1 MRFVQV
7 IFPEKYSGKMSKIKT
22 TKLAIKNQKQMKRLL
37 NKFFL
42 SCKKATELIEK
53 RKIEQLNFTEKNQ
66 LKIHLSMCRTCNAYQ
81 SQSETL
87 DKAVSRWVKN
97 NKKVR
102 NISLS
107 SSEKAAILKKIKNS

>member
-1 MRFVQV
+1 MQ
-7 IFPEKYSGKMSKIKT
+7 IGK
-22 TKLAIKNQKQMKRLL
+22 KNQKQMKRIL

-53 RKIEQLNFTEKNQ
+53 GKIEKLNFTEKNQ

-107 SSEKAAILKKIKNS
+107 NSEKEAILKKIKNF

>member
-1 MRFVQV
+1 MLQV
-7 IFPEKYSGKMSKIKT
+7 IFPEKYSGKIF
-22 TKLAIKNQKQMKRLL
+22 KNKDNQIGKKNKKQMKRLL

-53 RKIEQLNFTEKNQ
+53 RNVEQLNFTEKNQ
-66 LKIHLSMCRTCNAYQ
+66 LKIHLSMCRTCTAYQ

-87 DKAVSRWVKN
+87 DKAVSKWVKN

-107 SSEKAAILKKIKNS
+107 TSEKAAILEKIKNS

>member
-1 MRFVQV
+1 
-7 IFPEKYSGKMSKIKT
+7 
-22 TKLAIKNQKQMKRLL
+22 MKRLL

-87 DKAVSRWVKN
+87 DKAVSKWVKN

-107 SSEKAAILKKIKNS
+107 PSEKAAILKKIINS